1 MKITQSSLGYIV
13 LGLILGVALT
23 LLGVGLMRQ
32 TQPAPI
38 EIIAPA
44 PLATPEPTATPG
56 PIRVFVNGAVVAA
69 AVYLLPPD
77 SAVEQAIAAAGGFA
91 SEANTAVINLAQPLF
106 DGAQVYVPTMSE
118 LAATPTAVVSALSRG
133 GTAVQLSASSSD
145 GLIDIN
151 QADVAE
157 LDSLPGIGPSTAE
170 KIIAYRTSVGL
181 FNTIEEIMNVPGI
194 GEAKFGQIKEL
205 ITVSGN

>member
-91 SEANTAVINLAQPLF
+91 PEANTAVINLAQPLF

-170 KIIAYRTSVGL
+170 KIIAYRSSVGL
-181 FNTIEEIMNVPGI
+181 FKTIEEIMNVPGI

>member
-1 MKITQSSLGYIV
+1 
-13 LGLILGVALT
+13 
-23 LLGVGLMRQ
+23 
-32 TQPAPI
+32 
-38 EIIAPA
+38 
-44 PLATPEPTATPG
+44 
-56 PIRVFVNGAVVAA
+56 
-69 AVYLLPPD
+69 
-77 SAVEQAIAAAGGFA
+77 
-91 SEANTAVINLAQPLF
+91 
-106 DGAQVYVPTMSE
+106 
-118 LAATPTAVVSALSRG
+118 VVSALSRG

-170 KIIAYRTSVGL
+170 KIIAYRSSVGL
-181 FNTIEEIMNVPGI
+181 FKTIEEIMNVPGI

>member
-1 MKITQSSLGYIV
+1 MKITQSNLGYIV

-56 PIRVFVNGAVVAA
+56 PIRVFVNGAVAAA

-91 SEANTAVINLAQPLF
+91 PDANTAVINLAQPLF

-133 GTAVQLSASSSD
+133 GTAVELSASSPD

-181 FNTIEEIMNVPGI
+181 FKTIEEIMNVPGI

>member
-91 SEANTAVINLAQPLF
+91 PEANTAVINLAQPLF

-133 GTAVQLSASSSD
+133 GTAVELSASSSD

-170 KIIAYRTSVGL
+170 KIIAYRSSVGL
-181 FNTIEEIMNVPGI
+181 FKTIEEIMNVPGI

>member
-13 LGLILGVALT
+13 LGLIMGVALT

-91 SEANTAVINLAQPLF
+91 PEANTAVINLAQPLF

-151 QADVAE
+151 QAGVAE

-170 KIIAYRTSVGL
+170 KIIAYRSSVGL
-181 FNTIEEIMNVPGI
+181 FKTIEEIMNVPGI